1 MGWEGSEGDGGERG
15 GTGRTGGRMREGRR
29 GGAGE
34 RERYWSDSGV
44 KELIPKELRVGPR
57 KMVDWWMGGG
67 GAAGGPGSGAKDVGE
82 GGGDG
87 YRSSVQPGGE
97 ERRHRTGEEPW
108 VSAHG
113 A

>member
-1 MGWEGSEGDGGERG
+1 MGERG
-15 GTGRTGGRMREGRR
+15 VGRAERGRMREGRR

-44 KELIPKELRVGPR
+44 KELIPKELRVGSR
-57 KMVDWWMGGG
+57 KDWWIGGWVVAGLG
-67 GAAGGPGSGAKDVGE
+67 GGSGAKDVGE
-82 GGGDG
+82 RGGDG

-97 ERRHRTGEEPW
+97 ERRQRTGEEPW